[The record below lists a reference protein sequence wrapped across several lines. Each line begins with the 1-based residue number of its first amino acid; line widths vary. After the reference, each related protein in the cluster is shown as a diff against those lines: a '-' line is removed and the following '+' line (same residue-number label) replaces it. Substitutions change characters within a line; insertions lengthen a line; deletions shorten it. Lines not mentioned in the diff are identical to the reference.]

1 MATLAELGEH
11 VSTELR
17 RRVDQLVAAVEND
30 VTDFTEIGQLA
41 SRVGDFATTIGE
53 MYDDIERIL
62 IDGLEGGGRSTQGG
76 GGHRSEQRERRSDQH
91 DATEDV
97 TREEL
102 LERARDLNIHG
113 RSSMPKE
120 ELAQAVEAEEGVTKE
135 ELLERARE
143 AGIEGRSTMTKEEL
157 RGALSDAGG

>member
-11 VSTELR
+11 VTTELR

-41 SRVGDFATTIGE
+41 SEVGDFAETIGE

-62 IDGLEGGGRSTQGG
+62 MDGLGGGRTTQGG
-76 GGHRSEQRERRSDQH
+76 GEQRERRSDQH
-91 DATEDV
+91 DTADDV

-113 RSSMPKE
+113 RSSMPKD
-120 ELAQAVEAEEGVTKE
+120 ELAQAVEAEEAVTKE

-157 RGALSDAGG
+157 RSALQDAGV

>member
-17 RRVDQLVAAVEND
+17 RRVDQLVAAVESD

-41 SRVGDFATTIGE
+41 SGVGDFATTIGE
-53 MYDDIERIL
+53 MYDDIEHIL
-62 IDGLEGGGRSTQGG
+62 MDGLTGGSRSLQGG
-76 GGHRSEQRERRSDQH
+76 NESRSGRERRSEQH
-91 DATEDV
+91 DSSSEDV

-113 RSSMPKE
+113 RSSMAKE
-120 ELAQAVEAEEGVTKE
+120 ELAQAVEAEEAVTKE

-157 RGALSDAGG
+157 RGALQDAGA